1 MSLNSVNQI
10 LDILKTQA
18 QWQEPPLLILIKCW
32 HEVVGSTYASHTRP
46 VSIGRDVLR
55 VATSSA
61 AWAQNLT
68 FERKRLLLKVNELL
82 ASPLVDIHFSTA
94 GWHSLPLPKPEKKK
108 ALLAEHPSFVDSHF
122 VNHEPKTIDSQSAT
136 AAFNNWAERV
146 KARFSNLPLCPK
158 CQCPTPP
165 GELDRWGVCALCGA
179 KRRQ

>member
-18 QWQEPPLLILIKCW
+18 QWQEPPLLILIRCW
-32 HEVVGSTYASHTRP
+32 HEVVGNTYADNTRP

-68 FERKRLLLKVNELL
+68 FERKRLLLKVNEKL

-94 GWHSLPLPKPEKKK
+94 GWHSLPLPKPEKKI
-108 ALLAEHPSFVDSHF
+108 ASLHEHPSF
-122 VNHEPKTIDSQSAT
+122 IDSPVGSHDVKTFAPSAA

-146 KARFSNLPLCPK
+146 KARFSNLPLCPE

-165 GELDRWGVCALCGA
+165 GELERWGVCALCGA
-179 KRRQ
+179 KRQR